1 MCNVMIICLLGPN
14 GHAHRL
20 ISVLGTLFTGRG
32 TIQWS
37 ACFLMPTLS
46 SLVTS
51 HYNNVI
57 MGVMA
62 SQVTSL
68 KIVYSTIHSG
78 GDQRKHQSS
87 VSLAFVWGIHR
98 WPVNSPHKGPVMRK
112 MFPFDDVIMITLGEL
127 RSTLCVWPEVFHD
140 ASLVYD
146 KCSSG
151 ICLMYNKCSSG
162 ICLVYEPLRTCGV
175 FVHSVE
181 WSSPT
186 VIIAMLSFQCISRA
200 N

>member
-1 MCNVMIICLLGPN
+1 MPMHQDPLLVCSLGPN

-20 ISVLGTLFTGRG
+20 ISALGTLFTGLG
-32 TIQWS
+32 IIQWS

-51 HYNNVI
+51 HYNDVI
-57 MGVMA
+57 MCVMA
-62 SQVTSL
+62 SKVTSL
-68 KIVYSTIHSG
+68 TIVYSIIYSG

-98 WPVNSPHKGPVMRK
+98 WPVNSLHKGPVMRK

-127 RSTLCVWPEVFHD
+127 RSTVCIWPEVFHN

-146 KCSSG
+146 KCFSG
-151 ICLMYNKCSSG
+151 ICLMYNKYSSG
-162 ICLVYEPLRTCGV
+162 ICLVRTTWYM
-175 FVHSVE
+175 
-181 WSSPT
+181 WSFRT
-186 VIIAMLSFQCISRA
+186 
-200 N
+200 